1 MREGTGRGVYSYLG
15 KDFHV
20 AGKTGTT
27 NDGRDSWFAGFS
39 GDLLAVT
46 WMGRDD
52 NGGTGL
58 TGSSGALKLWA
69 HFMSRAS
76 QRPLGYRMPEGIEAL
91 WIDETNG
98 YLTGKGCPNA
108 RMLPFINGSEPRQRT
123 NCSPRASGIKDWF
136 QSLFK

>member
-1 MREGTGRGVYSYLG
+1 
-15 KDFHV
+15 
-20 AGKTGTT
+20 
-27 NDGRDSWFAGFS
+27 
-39 GDLLAVT
+39 
-46 WMGRDD
+46 MGRDD